1 GDNYWIEHS
10 LGANADRRI
19 FDIGRDGHSTIS
31 SPPKAAAHI
40 NRETFGSYLDRVLI
54 SFHSNAA
61 TGRARGTVAL
71 FNASPHRRPSYQE
84 SLAEIIGQELNDQ
97 MRHER
102 EPAGEKWSDRVR
114 NTYSGINF
122 GELRRDYIQNEMNA
136 TIVETAFHDNPEDVT
151 FLL

>member
-1 GDNYWIEHS
+1 AYGKHVVVADAVRFGNGKGDVPRPGGISGFDREDEGDNYWIEHS

-19 FDIGRDGHSTIS
+19 FDVGRDGHSTIS

-84 SLAEIIGQELNDQ
+84 
-97 MRHER
+97 
-102 EPAGEKWSDRVR
+102 
-114 NTYSGINF
+114 
-122 GELRRDYIQNEMNA
+122 
-136 TIVETAFHDNPEDVT
+136 
-151 FLL
+151 